1 MKILFL
7 LVICIGELLLM
18 AYIVEPSKPL
28 SRKDIIRSEAE
39 RQAITYLEEKYGFVL
54 CGAGGGNTDEGIWL
68 IATSFF
74 YQHDPIVKQEARK
87 LAVDCVDEFLNIIN
101 ASEELRPYL
110 RDVPFTPKNVAIR
123 IFLLDTD
130 GRKGYHPFIDSISAV
145 EGRILYLTQDTNDE
159 YNSKMELMETY
170 EQAVEILRKEHQNL
184 DSKDI

>member
-7 LVICIGELLLM
+7 FVMCIGGLFLM
-18 AYIVEPSKPL
+18 AYIMEPNQP
-28 SRKDIIRSEAE
+28 SRKDVIKGEVVEKAT
-39 RQAITYLEEKYGFVL
+39 TYLGEKYGFVL
-54 CGAGGGNTDEGIWL
+54 CGAGGGTNDEGIWL

-87 LAVDCVDEFLNIIN
+87 LVVDCVDEFLNIIN

-123 IFLLDTD
+123 IFLYDVD
-130 GRKGYHPFIDSISAV
+130 GKEIYEPFIGGVSAV
-145 EGRILYLTQDTNDE
+145 EDRIMYLIHEPNQE
-159 YNSKMELMETY
+159 YGYKTVIESY